1 MSIARP
7 ARTKGKF
14 QLNIMN
20 SIQGKFR
27 ANTNIIQFKNKKIT
41 RIRFE
46 NHPNTNRNNIRVE
59 KITRIQIRI
68 IFNFKKSPEHEY
80 EYKYSA

>member
-27 ANTNIIQFKNKKIT
+27 ANTNIIQFKNK
-41 RIRFE
+41 
-46 NHPNTNRNNIRVE
+46 NHPNTVR
-59 KITRIQIRI
+59 
-68 IFNFKKSPEHEY
+68 KSPK
-80 EYKYSA
+80 YKQE